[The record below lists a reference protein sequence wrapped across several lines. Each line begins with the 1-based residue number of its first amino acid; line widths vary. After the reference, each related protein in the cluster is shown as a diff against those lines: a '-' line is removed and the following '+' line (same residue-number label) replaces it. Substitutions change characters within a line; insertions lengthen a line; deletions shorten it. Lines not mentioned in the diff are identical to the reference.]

1 MSTREQ
7 DAETILTALIDIY
20 GAHVERQLDIA
31 IEDLDA
37 LAVRGTVT
45 REQLHD
51 AKDRAHITAMLATL
65 SVAMAAVLRGETAE
79 VAVFMKGAASI
90 VRDRAA
96 TPPHP

>member
-1 MSTREQ
+1 MKTSKQ
-7 DAETILTALIDIY
+7 DAETIMMALIDIY

-31 IEDLDA
+31 IDKLEA
-37 LAVRGTVT
+37 AAVGGTVT
-45 REQLHD
+45 RAQLHD
-51 AKDRAHITAMLATL
+51 AKDHAHITAMLATI
-65 SVAMAAVLRGETAE
+65 SVAMAAVLRGETAD